1 MLLSYIS
8 IIPLSRDVVVK
19 DYLKLN
25 QTDIGG
31 TLPFLLVTYLYNV
44 PSTIH

>member
-1 MLLSYIS
+1 MVLGYRS

-25 QTDIGG
+25 QKDIRGS
-31 TLPFLLVTYLYNV
+31 LPSLLVVYLYNV